1 MTGRA
6 ANRSAALLAR
16 GGGGAARRALS
27 RAVGGGGGGRQR
39 AGRALPAPTRP
50 PGPVPAAMSEEKPKV
65 SSARRGGGLAGAGR
79 AAGRAGG
86 GEGRAWPCAD
96 LRSSGFSP
104 QEGVKTENDHINL
117 KVAGQDGSVV
127 QFKIKRHTPL
137 SKLMKAYCERQV
149 RASPRRCRGRPRP
162 CAWGSARWGEARAA
176 GSGQRLGLA
185 AARGG
190 LPLLPRSEGS
200 APSRASN
207 AAWFRVCVGS
217 GRGWEPGR
225 RQSGVRREQG
235 GSGSV
240 GCQVGLKPLVC
251 PYEEPL
257 ALTHTHSMGCCG
269 SEPAAALCRAHAA
282 TAAAAQHPSSSPAP
296 SLCTAAV
303 TWSFPYAYIP

>member
-65 SSARRGGGLAGAGR
+65 SSARRCGGLAGAGQ

-96 LRSSGFSP
+96 LRSSGFFP

-149 RASPRRCRGRPRP
+149 RASPRCCRGRPRP
-162 CAWGSARWGEARAA
+162 CAWGSARLGEARAA
-176 GSGQRLGLA
+176 GCGLRAGPCCCTWGPSSASPHGRLCPIPCLE
-185 AARGG
+185 RGVVPC
-190 LPLLPRSEGS
+190 LR
-200 APSRASN
+200 R
-207 AAWFRVCVGS
+207 VGS
-217 GRGWEPGR
+217 GLGAW
-225 RQSGVRREQG
+225 REAER
-235 GSGSV
+235 
-240 GCQVGLKPLVC
+240 C
-251 PYEEPL
+251 E
-257 ALTHTHSMGCCG
+257 A
-269 SEPAAALCRAHAA
+269 
-282 TAAAAQHPSSSPAP
+282 
-296 SLCTAAV
+296 
-303 TWSFPYAYIP
+303 

>member
-1 MTGRA
+1 M
-6 ANRSAALLAR
+6 
-16 GGGGAARRALS
+16 
-27 RAVGGGGGGRQR
+27 
-39 AGRALPAPTRP
+39 
-50 PGPVPAAMSEEKPKV
+50 

-185 AARGG
+185 AARGA

-251 PYEEPL
+251 LYEEPL
-257 ALTHTHSMGCCG
+257 ALTHTHTAWGAVGQSQLQPFAEPMLPQQQQH
-269 SEPAAALCRAHAA
+269 SIHPAALLLPFV
-282 TAAAAQHPSSSPAP
+282 QQQ
-296 SLCTAAV
+296 
-303 TWSFPYAYIP
+303 